1 MHSDRPPV
9 PRGEAPPGRSPAA
22 TAEEQLRYIRD
33 VMARSDAFT
42 AVPGWGMVWMGV
54 LAFCASGVASLQSS
68 ATAWIGV
75 WLVAAVLAVGLGTAS
90 LVRKARRHR
99 APLASGAGRKFVLS
113 LLPPLVAGGVLTL
126 AVVRADAM
134 ALLPGLWLLL
144 YGAGVVTGGA
154 FSVRPVPLL
163 GLAFMLLGSVAL
175 LLPFSWATLSM
186 ALGFGGLH
194 LSFGLWI
201 ARRYGG

>member
-9 PRGEAPPGRSPAA
+9 PLRETPMRSPEA
-22 TAEEQLRYIRD
+22 TAEERLRYIRD

-42 AVPGWGMVWMGV
+42 AVPGWGMVGVGV
-54 LAFCASGVASLQSS
+54 LALGASGVASVQSS
-68 ATAWIGV
+68 AAAWIGV
-75 WLVAAVLAVGLGTAS
+75 WLAAAALAVGLGAVS

-99 APLASGAGRKFVLS
+99 APLGSGAGRKFVLS
-113 LLPPLVAGGVLTL
+113 LLPPLVAGGILTL
-126 AVVRADAM
+126 AVLRVDAV

-144 YGAGVVTGGA
+144 YGAGTVTGGA
-154 FSVRPVPLL
+154 FSVRPVPLM

-175 LLPFSWATLSM
+175 LLPFAWATLSM

-194 LSFGLWI
+194 LFFGLWI
-201 ARRYGG
+201 AKRYGG